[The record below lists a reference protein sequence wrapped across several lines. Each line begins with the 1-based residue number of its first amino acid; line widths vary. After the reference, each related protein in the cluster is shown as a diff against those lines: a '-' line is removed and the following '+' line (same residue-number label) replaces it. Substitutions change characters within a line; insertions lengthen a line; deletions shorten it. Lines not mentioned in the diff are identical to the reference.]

1 MNNKNYLSAM
11 AGIDEDLIARAERKN
26 EVNTVSK
33 KIKAKKLFM
42 PTAACL
48 VLAFVAV
55 WCIKITDIP
64 DEESTGTVN
73 NTQDDLVNH
82 AGDGNTGR
90 VDIVPGSENADKLTV
105 SANLNGSVF
114 FASGLDY
121 SDPSYS
127 EENKNAEK
135 KAERASA
142 LSWLMNIAGVT
153 DIEPEY
159 GQDDLFPY
167 VDTGDAVIRS
177 FSAYFGIDTDC
188 IAGLTDDIT
197 DSDII
202 DRLTENRYTS
212 ALMKY
217 IGLDP
222 ENLFVYRDTVFM
234 YGDSDEN
241 TEPLSKMT
249 TFKIVNDSNEPQRL
263 AFELNTDYLMFKIT
277 EQYNENTVLI
287 SSVYGYYT
295 SKNNVREAAEY
306 LSYDEALKSVSQQE
320 DSFNEDK
327 AICAVIYKS
336 DIEKGELMPYYEFRW
351 NTEDGE
357 QSFCI
362 PLITKEGA

>member
-11 AGIDEDLIARAERKN
+11 AGIDEELIARAERKN

-42 PTAACL
+42 PIAACL

-64 DEESTGTVN
+64 EEESTGTVN
-73 NTQDDLVNH
+73 NTQDDFANH

-90 VDIVPGSENADKLTV
+90 VDIVPGSENTDNLTV
-105 SANLNGSVF
+105 STNLNGSVF

-121 SDPSYS
+121 SDPYS
-127 EENKNAEK
+127 EENKKAEK
-135 KAERASA
+135 KAERAAA
-142 LSWLMNIAGVT
+142 LSELMNIAGLT
-153 DIEPEY
+153 DIAPEY
-159 GQDDLFPY
+159 GPDDLFPY
-167 VDTGDAVIRS
+167 VDTGDAVIKAI
-177 FSAYFGIDTDC
+177 FSYFGIETDC
-188 IAGLTDDIT
+188 IAGVTAESP

-202 DRLTENRYTS
+202 ARLTENRYTS

-222 ENLFVYRDTVFM
+222 ENLFVYRDAVFM

-249 TFKIVNDSNEPQRL
+249 TFKIVNNSNEPQRL

-287 SSVYGYYT
+287 SSVYGYYI
-295 SKNNVREAAEY
+295 SKNNVRETTEY
-306 LSYDEALKSVSQQE
+306 LSYDEALKSVSQQ
-320 DSFNEDK
+320 DSFDADK
-327 AICAVIYKS
+327 SICAVIYKP
-336 DIEKGELMPYYEFRW
+336 DTEKGELLPYYEFRR

-357 QSFCI
+357 QSICI